1 MESYMAD
8 YELGCM
14 VYRNLRQGHLQ
25 EVGLMEIPGDHDFL
39 NIFFQLDKLQGRFQN
54 RFQD

>member
-1 MESYMAD
+1 MAD